1 MQRIFFLFL
10 VFSTACA
17 AYTQRFVPH
26 KNQVKLG
33 FSSVVKGDFLVG
45 YERLITKKISTEIDL
60 GVLTRDYA
68 EDFFYEISTSEE
80 KISLPG
86 LSLATGIR
94 YYPIFPL
101 DLFFVSAEMKYRYYR
116 YSSSE
121 LVNEESKE
129 NEQRITPRLG
139 VGYILHLD
147 EHFNFDMSGL
157 MGFTFK
163 RNSIDQQNNLN
174 GPSPN
179 KFHFGLNIKFS
190 YSF

>member
-1 MQRIFFLFL
+1 MHRKFFSFL
-10 VFSTACA
+10 ILLIVYS
-17 AYTQRFVPH
+17 AYSQRFIPH

-33 FSSVVKGDFLVG
+33 FSSIVKGDFLFG
-45 YERLITKKISTEIDL
+45 YERLLTKKISAELDL
-60 GVLTRDYA
+60 GVLTRDYS

-121 LVNEESKE
+121 LINEESIE

-174 GPSPN
+174 APSPN